1 MLLDTPNLNV
11 DLFLQDALSIRNCVF
26 LLRSN
31 SRLPKKAVFICF
43 NKRHLKMIENAFCF
57 MSKALFVLKFFNF
70 FAVTF
75 SVM

>member
-43 NKRHLKMIENAFCF
+43 NKRHLFKNDRKCF
-57 MSKALFVLKFFNF
+57 LHRKCFLLHVKSSFR
-70 FAVTF
+70 
-75 SVM
+75 S